1 MTQPFLALI
10 TPLSDARPDNSLPVT
25 QPPSGAHPSHPIYIP
40 GLGIWGGPW
49 QPPYPSQG
57 PGFPSQLPMPGGP
70 PLGTWGGV
78 GQPYPDQ
85 GLPAGGPVRPDNSLP
100 GSGLGTWGPNDP
112 RPTPPIYVPPQAPIT
127 DPDDP
132 QKAYLVAYMPAYG
145 GGYERIT
152 FSVEIP
158 PPTTPTEPSP
168 KPSQG

>member
-10 TPLSDARPDNSLPVT
+10 TPLSDARPDNSLPGP
-25 QPPSGAHPSHPIYIP
+25 QPGG

-70 PLGTWGGV
+70 PWGGV

-85 GLPAGGPVRPDNSLP
+85 GLPGGPVRPANSLP

-152 FSVEIP
+152 FSVVIAS
-158 PPTTPTEPSP
+158 PTKTTEPSP

>member
-10 TPLSDARPDNSLPVT
+10 TPLSDARPDNSLP
-25 QPPSGAHPSHPIYIP
+25 S
-40 GLGIWGGPW
+40 

-57 PGFPSQLPMPGGP
+57 PGFPSQLPMPVGP

-85 GLPAGGPVRPDNSLP
+85 GLPGMQPGGPVRPDNSLP
-100 GSGLGTWGPNDP
+100 GSGLGTWGGANQPY
-112 RPTPPIYVPPQAPIT
+112 PTPPIYVPPQAPIT

-132 QKAYLVAYMPAYG
+132 QKAYLVAYMPAAV

-158 PPTTPTEPSP
+158 PPTQPTEPSP